1 MDTLTAV
8 DVNAVLRKMANVII
22 AKRDYLNEID
32 GKLGDADFGTSIS
45 SGFAAVEKI
54 LPELADLPP
63 GTAIAKTGATL
74 LKSMGGASGPL
85 FGTIFMKAGKELGSR
100 QEIGTKELG
109 EMLSAALAAVKALGK
124 SDVGDKT
131 LIDALQP
138 ATLAVVKAGEK
149 GSSLKTALDEAKEA
163 AAQGVENTKGMVAS
177 RGRAHYVGERA
188 IGHQD
193 AGATAIALL
202 FAVLA
207 DYAI

>member
-1 MDTLTAV
+1 MESFSVA
-8 DVNAVLRKMANVII
+8 DVHNVLRKMASVIV
-22 AKRDYLNEID
+22 AQRDYLNELD
-32 GKLGDADFGTSIS
+32 GKLGDADFGTSIAA
-45 SGFAAVEKI
+45 GFSAVEKV
-54 LPELADLPP
+54 LPELAGLAP

-85 FGTIFMKAGKELGSR
+85 FGTIFMKSGKALGERQRIGVAELA
-100 QEIGTKELG
+100 
-109 EMLSAALAAVKALGK
+109 EMLSASLAAVKALGK

-138 ATLAVVKAGEK
+138 ATLALVKAAAEGH
-149 GSSLKTALDEAKEA
+149 SLKTALTEARDA
-163 AAQGVENTKGMVAS
+163 AAQGVEATKAMVAS

-193 AGATAIALL
+193 AGATAISLL
-202 FAVLA
+202 FGVLA